1 MTFNPRRAIVMTN
14 TKLEVKGQFVQKLEC
29 KQTDTTDC
37 STLPASAAANYY
49 TWPSCDERYA
59 TLICDGVSVSAGAGV
74 EHWVSVEVGGERGVR
89 AGHDLKHRHVN
100 ERF

>member
-49 TWPSCDERYA
+49 T
-59 TLICDGVSVSAGAGV
+59 
-74 EHWVSVEVGGERGVR
+74 
-89 AGHDLKHRHVN
+89 
-100 ERF
+100 